1 MHEIVYEAEKQK
13 ALDHAKEVKQKQEL
27 YEIKHSNDKPKE
39 KLSFSK
45 MAFIFMIANC
55 SVIEIYALVAMFFF
69 ADLSPLTS
77 LIVAVVGECAAFI
90 SYEAKSAKENS
101 AQGIVYETTMKK
113 LEHELGQKDEES
125 VG

>member
-1 MHEIVYEAEKQK
+1 MNYEKQ
-13 ALDHAKEVKQKQEL
+13 LDAAVKHADKVKQKQEL
-27 YEIKHSNDKPKE
+27 YELKHSNDRPKE

-45 MAFIFMIANC
+45 IAFIFMITNC
-55 SVIEIYALVAMFFF
+55 TIIEIYALVVMFFF
-69 ADLSPLTS
+69 EDLSPLTS

-113 LEHELGQKDEES
+113 LEYELEQKEEDS